1 MKVSHAA
8 VLDVLAK
15 VGPLTSREIAEFF
28 PGVSHENVSAVVSTL
43 RNLATPRV
51 YICAWTRDNGHGKTY
66 LRAVYAIGDEPEARK
81 PRPLSNRERCARHRA
96 KRRPTAAAGT
106 PNSVWTWRPGA

>member
-8 VLDVLAK
+8 VLDVLAA

-28 PGVSHENVSAVVSTL
+28 PGSTYENVSAVVSTL

-51 YICAWTRDNGHGKTY
+51 YICAWTRDNGHGKQY
-66 LRAVYAIGDEPEARK
+66 LRAVYAVGDKPEARK
-81 PRPLSNRERCARHRA
+81 PRPLNNRERCARRRA
-96 KRRPTAAAGT
+96 KQRPAAAGI
-106 PNSVWTWRPGA
+106 PNSIWTWRPGA